1 MGRIRLRVRDID
13 YPEPKQEVDANKSQK
28 SQSPR
33 SYRSRGNKTNIS
45 SNRRQS
51 ESIVDVDDINLS
63 QRVDQIEGTVGI
75 DGGIELANSP
85 DALKRLEVNSTKNVN
100 IYGGRQSIKGAKS
113 EQAFRDSIQKGEI
126 GKVDD
131 DQVS

>member
-1 MGRIRLRVRDID
+1 MRDID
-13 YPEPKQEVDANKSQK
+13 YPEPKQDVDAKSQK

-51 ESIVDVDDINLS
+51 ESIVDVNDIDLS
-63 QRVDQIEGTVGI
+63 NRVDVIEGTVGI

-85 DALKRLEVNSTKNVN
+85 DAIKRFDVHSTKNNDV
-100 IYGGRQSIKGAKS
+100 YAGRKSIKGAKS
-113 EQAFRDSIQKGEI
+113 E
-126 GKVDD
+126 
-131 DQVS
+131 

>member
-45 SNRRQS
+45 SKRQS
-51 ESIVDVDDINLS
+51 ESIVDVDDIELS

-100 IYGGRQSIKGAKS
+100 IYAGRQSIKGAKS
-113 EQAFRDSIQKGEI
+113 EQAVRDS
-126 GKVDD
+126 V
-131 DQVS
+131 